1 MDRIWVVYGERG
13 WDGDRCQPKRCSNV
27 VRKCPE
33 VLIYRQVR
41 ARYHEQ
47 RGDGGG
53 AHKPI
58 YIIDAPVNLKVQRS
72 SKLTRG
78 HTKNEDSYQHPFA
91 NVWPSWYLLLL
102 RLQFLLYE
110 QRREALSYRQNLI
123 LLTAAES
130 PRARLVGLAIYICSH
145 T

>member
-1 MDRIWVVYGERG
+1 MQ
-13 WDGDRCQPKRCSNV
+13 C
-27 VRKCPE
+27 
-33 VLIYRQVR
+33 
-41 ARYHEQ
+41 
-47 RGDGGG
+47 
-53 AHKPI
+53 
-58 YIIDAPVNLKVQRS
+58 S

-78 HTKNEDSYQHPFA
+78 RTKNTDSYQHPFA

>member
-1 MDRIWVVYGERG
+1 MAE
-13 WDGDRCQPKRCSNV
+13 
-27 VRKCPE
+27 
-33 VLIYRQVR
+33 
-41 ARYHEQ
+41 
-47 RGDGGG
+47 
-53 AHKPI
+53 HKPN

-78 HTKNEDSYQHPFA
+78 RTKNKDSYRRPFA

-123 LLTAAES
+123 SPYGSRVTAGSAGRAGDLHLLSYMRIE
-130 PRARLVGLAIYICSH
+130 
-145 T
+145 